1 MVRPKKIA
9 DIKPILTNVAQTSH
23 YQVFFDGLSRD
34 LFKFLGTKGVN
45 RRFITE
51 NAGLLCNQASIP
63 GSSLATTD
71 IFGNFTGVQE
81 KFAHTRQFTELSLQF
96 YVDKDYKMI
105 KFFEHWIDYIS
116 NGSEKSSPNVRKDDS
131 AYFYR
136 MRFPRGVSGY
146 KCDQTKIIKFNVDYR
161 SEIEYTFFGLF
172 PTNLASTAVQY
183 GSSDVLRCDVT
194 FSYERYIAG
203 KASSQSCVRGRSENK
218 PEPKGNVTATVTAN
232 IILDDGSKVP
242 LNLN

>member
-23 YQVFFDGLSRD
+23 YQVFFDGLTPD
-34 LFKFLGTKGVN
+34 LFTFLGSKGVN

-81 KFAHTRQFTELSLQF
+81 KFAHTRIFTELSLDF

-105 KFFEHWIDYIS
+105 KFFEHWIDYVAT
-116 NGSEKSSPNVRKDDS
+116 GSEKASPAVRKDNLG
-131 AYFYR
+131 YFYR
-136 MRFPRGVSGY
+136 MRYPRGTSGY
-146 KCDQTKIIKFNVDYR
+146 KCDKTKIVKFNVDYR

-172 PTNLASTAVQY
+172 PINFSSTPVQY
-183 GSSDVLRCDVT
+183 GSSDVLRTSVT

-203 KASSQSCVRGRSENK
+203 KETSLAFNKKKSENILK
-218 PEPKGNVTATVTAN
+218 ATV
-232 IILDDGSKVP
+232 
-242 LNLN
+242 

>member
-1 MVRPKKIA
+1 MVRPKKIS

-23 YQVFFDGLSRD
+23 YQVFFDGLSQD

-45 RRFITE
+45 KRFITE

-81 KFAHTRQFTELSLQF
+81 KFAHTRIFTELSLDF

-105 KFFEHWIDYIS
+105 KFFEHWIDYVAT
-116 NGSEKSSPNVRKDDS
+116 GSEKSPVSPLKKTDLG
-131 AYFYR
+131 YFYR
-136 MRFPRGVSGY
+136 MRYPRGTSGY
-146 KCDQTKIIKFNVDYR
+146 KCDKTKIVKFNVDYR

-172 PTNLASTAVQY
+172 PINFSSTPVQY
-183 GSSDVLRCDVT
+183 GSSDVLRTSVT

-203 KASSQSCVRGRSENK
+203 KETSLAFNKKKSENIEK
-218 PEPKGNVTATVTAN
+218 ATV
-232 IILDDGSKVP
+232 
-242 LNLN
+242 

>member
-34 LFKFLGTKGVN
+34 LFQFLGTKGVN

-81 KFAHTRQFTELSLQF
+81 KFAHTRIFTELSLDF

-105 KFFEHWIDYIS
+105 KFFEHWIDYVAT
-116 NGSEKSSPNVRKDDS
+116 GSEKTSPVVRKDKLG
-131 AYFYR
+131 YFYR
-136 MRFPRGVSGY
+136 MRYPRGTAGY
-146 KCDQTKIIKFNVDYR
+146 KCDKTKIIKFNVDYR

-172 PTNLASTAVQY
+172 PINFSSTPVQY
-183 GSSDVLRCDVT
+183 GSSDVLRTNVT

-203 KASSQSCVRGRSENK
+203 EETSLSFNRKKSENIEK
-218 PEPKGNVTATVTAN
+218 ARV
-232 IILDDGSKVP
+232 
-242 LNLN
+242 